1 MRQEVSNIIVST
13 SVIKKMI
20 IAVVLA
26 VAFGAFGASSA
37 NAADLD
43 TFRHAFTPHKDIVTG
58 ELVARL
64 DNLTNQHISRL
75 VCVEARN
82 TSTGAR
88 THLGCLMVEVDP
100 TMSGG
105 NWAVQFGAP
114 MYLLGHG
121 TYQVSYNYQASDG
134 TWHLVTPPVIVY
146 R

>member
-1 MRQEVSNIIVST
+1 MRNIIVST
-13 SVIKKMI
+13 SVVKKI
-20 IAVVLA
+20 FFALVLSIGLLF
-26 VAFGAFGASSA
+26 VATGSA
-37 NAADLD
+37 QAADWN
-43 TFRHAFTPHKDIVTG
+43 TFRHSFTPHKDTVTG

-64 DNLTNQHISRL
+64 DNLTNQHLSRL

-82 TSTGAR
+82 TATGAG
-88 THLGCLMVEVDP
+88 THLGCLTVEVDP

-121 TYQVSYNYQASDG
+121 TYQVSYNYQAVDG
-134 TWHLVTPPVIVY
+134 TWHLVTPPVVVA